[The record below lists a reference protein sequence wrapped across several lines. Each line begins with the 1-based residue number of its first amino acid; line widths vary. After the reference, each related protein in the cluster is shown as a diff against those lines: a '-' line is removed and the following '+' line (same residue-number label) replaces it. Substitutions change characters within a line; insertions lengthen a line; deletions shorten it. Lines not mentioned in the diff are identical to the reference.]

1 MFYVKASLN
10 LTVLQT
16 KKIDNVDVT
25 FLQIE
30 THSKKIII
38 RLIYRPPIHNIN
50 SDRKVYDQII
60 KVSNSFESVIFGDFN
75 LPVLS

>member
-50 SDRKVYDQII
+50 SDRKLYDQII